1 MRRIVFLLLLASATL
16 YAQTNMAEIRKQ
28 VVETALGLK
37 GVPYVYGAESPPDAL
52 DCSGFVQYVYR
63 KAAGLE
69 IPRNSR
75 QQWASGYPIKM
86 TEIRPGDVFVFDTS
100 GSGPSHVALY
110 IGNGSMIQAAS
121 EGPQTGVIVSSLSER
136 YWASRL
142 LGARSFLDHPSGAEG
157 GAASQAPAPAAAPS
171 AAQAVPKAATVPAAP
186 SVTSSTPAPG
196 QAAASP
202 ATATPAAPS
211 VTTGPPAPAPAAT
224 ATPAAPSVTTATP
237 APAPA
242 ATAAPAAPVR
252 AAAAVAPA
260 PAATAAPPTPV
271 PAAAVVTSPPPATAP
286 ASSPGDSI
294 PVSEIGFT
302 LGTTASVVTDR
313 IPAAVGS
320 MLAFTINNGTGRSG
334 QFQVDFYR
342 ASADF
347 SQNVSLRHLVVT
359 IADGAGYRL
368 DPFLFDE
375 PGRYRLNVKTAGNIQ
390 LMQRTFEVVQVGK
403 GGAIQAYSGTRAP
416 TVAIAKGT
424 PLTKVGLIVGAA
436 SPDQGS
442 PLTAALASALV
453 LRVANGTGVDRDFEF
468 LLYRMATGGGENLI
482 LDDERA
488 RLPKGGWIELKPVLL
503 SEPGIY
509 RFVAKSSENDLLLQ
523 RTIVV
528 ESGK

>member
-157 GAASQAPAPAAAPS
+157 GAASQAPAPAAPPS

-202 ATATPAAPS
+202 ATATPAAP
-211 VTTGPPAPAPAAT
+211 VP
-224 ATPAAPSVTTATP
+224 
-237 APAPA
+237 
-242 ATAAPAAPVR
+242 